1 MKRKSKK
8 IKELEKKYKK
18 SMDEI
23 IVDAILECG
32 DQAKAARSLG
42 INKAVI
48 GNWIRVYNI
57 RVEVVAVLPGH
68 TVSVSNPGERVEL
81 WG

>member
-48 GNWIRVYNI
+48 GN
-57 RVEVVAVLPGH
+57 
-68 TVSVSNPGERVEL
+68 
-81 WG
+81 